1 MLLHNANI
9 NVAIAVILL
18 YRKTLYDLQEPRCK
32 KSTLAPG
39 GDYGRG
45 SLGSVVEIQNVYL
58 GDSVSVWPHTP

>member
-9 NVAIAVILL
+9 NVAIAVILHAENSL
-18 YRKTLYDLQEPRCK
+18 RPSGAEIQ

-45 SLGSVVEIQNVYL
+45 SLGSVVEIRNVYI
-58 GDSVSVWPHTP
+58 GDSVSVWLHTP